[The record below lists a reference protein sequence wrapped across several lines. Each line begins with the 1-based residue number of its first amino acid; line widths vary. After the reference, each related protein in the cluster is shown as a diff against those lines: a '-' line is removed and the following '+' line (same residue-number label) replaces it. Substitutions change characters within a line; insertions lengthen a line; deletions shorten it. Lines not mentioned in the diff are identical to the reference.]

1 MVVFFTLAFLSDTIV
16 LSRSDTLGFITFVS
30 ETQTI
35 ELRVHKK
42 SVCQIICML
51 LLSSRILIMY
61 LHGDFAQHP
70 IINNSETI

>member
-42 SVCQIICML
+42 LVCQI
-51 LLSSRILIMY
+51 
-61 LHGDFAQHP
+61 FACYCRVLGF
-70 IINNSETI
+70 